1 MYERSAIVLEK
12 YLNKIF
18 GPDKESDIRVSYE
31 TFKNVLEEMEKYQVI
46 TEEEE
51 KIIDEFDD
59 IVNKMQKIQKE
70 QEGLSKEITK
80 HEDIRTKLF
89 NDFDQ
94 EPAIIEKKLIKIEN
108 IIEERAQKEQ
118 ELRESYIELLN
129 EFTEK
134 QTERNKCN
142 KMKRT
147 SETNHIKILNGA
159 VETLGTMDIANVK
172 KIKEFITT
180 DDELLCDSLNKIMLE
195 NGKNEKVKF
204 DKDVMKK
211 AVEVRIKMAKKEAE
225 CYVTSYERL
234 KRLMA
239 EIDNDNL
246 NLSRYQK
253 NLKDITAKLKFL
265 EIEKEYLV
273 SFLDNERITAISGE
287 KAHKIMMEQA
297 CKDFDGDMVQIH
309 NLYNLLT
316 REITGKSTKKAYKE
330 LYNGTYLLG
339 IEEKEKSFNQEVNN
353 IKSKAG
359 MGTIINTNY
368 WRIDG
373 IKNIYEIFN
382 QEVEE
387 NYGRDLSEFMPEE
400 KVEEIE
406 ENVEEPELLEND
418 QNKIDEEEWFISNK
432 DIGKEKAEKESDD
445 EYNYDDE
452 EYSDYD
458 EYEEDN
464 NNEYE
469 ADDYEDDYDENDD
482 EEDDYE
488 EDDYDDEYDDEYG
501 DEYDDEYD
509 DEYNEYDEDEEELD
523 AEETKDNEEDEKK
536 EREEIRKYIKGKTK
550 RTSKS
555 KNKKDEKESIFEK
568 FFSKGKV

>member
-18 GPDKESDIRVSYE
+18 GPDKESDIRISYE

-108 IIEERAQKEQ
+108 IIDERAQKEQ

-159 VETLGTMDIANVK
+159 VETLGIVDVANVK

-180 DDELLCDSLNKIMLE
+180 DDELLCESLNKIMLE

-204 DKDVMKK
+204 DRDVMKK

-287 KAHKIMMEQA
+287 KAHKTMMEQA

-400 KVEEIE
+400 KAEEIE

-418 QNKIDEEEWFISNK
+418 QNEIDEEEWFISNK

-452 EYSDYD
+452 EYSDDD

-469 ADDYEDDYDENDD
+469 ADDYEDDYDENND

-501 DEYDDEYD
+501 DEYDDEY
-509 DEYNEYDEDEEELD
+509 NEYDEDEEELD
-523 AEETKDNEEDEKK
+523 EEETKDNEEDEEK
-536 EREEIRKYIKGKTK
+536 EREEIREYIKGKTK
-550 RTSKS
+550 RIV
-555 KNKKDEKESIFEK
+555 KKQKQK
-568 FFSKGKV
+568 RGKRKYI

>member
-18 GPDKESDIRVSYE
+18 GPDKESDIRISYE

-108 IIEERAQKEQ
+108 IIDERAQKEQ

-159 VETLGTMDIANVK
+159 VETLGIVDVANVK

-180 DDELLCDSLNKIMLE
+180 DDELLCESLNKIMLE

-204 DKDVMKK
+204 DRDVMKK

-287 KAHKIMMEQA
+287 KAHKTMMEQA

-400 KVEEIE
+400 KAEEIE

-418 QNKIDEEEWFISNK
+418 QSEIDEEEWFISNK

-452 EYSDYD
+452 EYSDDD

-469 ADDYEDDYDENDD
+469 TDDYEDDYDENND

-501 DEYDDEYD
+501 DEYDDEY
-509 DEYNEYDEDEEELD
+509 NEYDEDEEELD
-523 AEETKDNEEDEKK
+523 EEETKDNEEDEKK

-550 RTSKS
+550 RTSKI

>member
-18 GPDKESDIRVSYE
+18 GPDKESDIRISYE

-108 IIEERAQKEQ
+108 IIDERAQKEQ

-159 VETLGTMDIANVK
+159 VETLGIVDVANVK

-180 DDELLCDSLNKIMLE
+180 DDELLCESLNKIMLE

-204 DKDVMKK
+204 DRDVMKK

-287 KAHKIMMEQA
+287 KAHKTMMEQA

-400 KVEEIE
+400 KAEEIE

-418 QNKIDEEEWFISNK
+418 QSEIDEEEWFISNK

-452 EYSDYD
+452 EYSDDD

-469 ADDYEDDYDENDD
+469 TDDYEDDYDENND

-501 DEYDDEYD
+501 DEYDDEY
-509 DEYNEYDEDEEELD
+509 NEYDEDEEELE
-523 AEETKDNEEDEKK
+523 EETKDNEEDEKK

-550 RTSKS
+550 RTSKI

>member
-18 GPDKESDIRVSYE
+18 GPDKESDIRISYE

-287 KAHKIMMEQA
+287 KAHKTMMEQA

-418 QNKIDEEEWFISNK
+418 QNEIDEEEWFISNK

-452 EYSDYD
+452 EY
-458 EYEEDN
+458 EEDN

-469 ADDYEDDYDENDD
+469 TDYYEDNYDEDDD

-488 EDDYDDEYDDEYG
+488 ENDYDDEYDDEYG

>member
-18 GPDKESDIRVSYE
+18 GPDKESDIRISYE

-108 IIEERAQKEQ
+108 IIDERAQKEQ

-159 VETLGTMDIANVK
+159 VETLGIVDVANVK

-287 KAHKIMMEQA
+287 KAHKTMMEQA

-418 QNKIDEEEWFISNK
+418 QNEIDEEEWFISNK

-509 DEYNEYDEDEEELD
+509 DEYNEYDEEEEELD

>member
-108 IIEERAQKEQ
+108 IIDERAQKEQ

-159 VETLGTMDIANVK
+159 VETLGIVDVANVK

-180 DDELLCDSLNKIMLE
+180 DDELLCESLNKIMLE

-204 DKDVMKK
+204 DRDVMKK

-287 KAHKIMMEQA
+287 KAHKTMMEQA

-400 KVEEIE
+400 KAEEIE

-418 QNKIDEEEWFISNK
+418 QNEIDEEEWFISNK

-452 EYSDYD
+452 EYSDDD

-469 ADDYEDDYDENDD
+469 TDDYEDDYDENDD

-501 DEYDDEYD
+501 DEYDDEY
-509 DEYNEYDEDEEELD
+509 NEYDEDEEELD
-523 AEETKDNEEDEKK
+523 EEETKDNEEDEKK

-550 RTSKS
+550 RTSKI

>member
-18 GPDKESDIRVSYE
+18 GPDKESDIRISYE

-108 IIEERAQKEQ
+108 IIDERAQKEQ

-159 VETLGTMDIANVK
+159 VETLGIVDVANVK

-180 DDELLCDSLNKIMLE
+180 DDELLCESLNKIMLE

-204 DKDVMKK
+204 DRDVMKK

-287 KAHKIMMEQA
+287 KAHKTMMEQA

-330 LYNGTYLLG
+330 LYNSTYLLG

-400 KVEEIE
+400 KAEEIE

-418 QNKIDEEEWFISNK
+418 QNEIDEEEWFISNK

-452 EYSDYD
+452 EYSDDD

-469 ADDYEDDYDENDD
+469 TDDY
-482 EEDDYE
+482 

-501 DEYDDEYD
+501 DEYD

-550 RTSKS
+550 RTSKI

>member
-18 GPDKESDIRVSYE
+18 GPDKESDIRISYE

-108 IIEERAQKEQ
+108 IIDERAQKEQ

-159 VETLGTMDIANVK
+159 VETLGIVDVANVK

-180 DDELLCDSLNKIMLE
+180 DDELLCESLNKIMLE

-204 DKDVMKK
+204 DRDVMKK

-287 KAHKIMMEQA
+287 KAHKTMMEQA

-400 KVEEIE
+400 KAEEIE

-418 QNKIDEEEWFISNK
+418 QSEIDEEEWFISNK

-452 EYSDYD
+452 EYSDDD

-469 ADDYEDDYDENDD
+469 ADDYEDDYDENND

-501 DEYDDEYD
+501 DEYDDEY
-509 DEYNEYDEDEEELD
+509 NEYDEDEEELD
-523 AEETKDNEEDEKK
+523 EEETKDNEEDEKK

-550 RTSKS
+550 RTSKI

>member
-18 GPDKESDIRVSYE
+18 GPDKESDIRISYE

-108 IIEERAQKEQ
+108 IIDERAQKEQ

-159 VETLGTMDIANVK
+159 VETLGIVDVANVK

-287 KAHKIMMEQA
+287 KAHKTMMEQA

-418 QNKIDEEEWFISNK
+418 QNEIDEEEWFISNK

-452 EYSDYD
+452 EY
-458 EYEEDN
+458 EEDN

-469 ADDYEDDYDENDD
+469 TDYYEDNYDEDDD

-488 EDDYDDEYDDEYG
+488 ENDYDDEYDDEYG

>member
-12 YLNKIF
+12 YLNKVF

-70 QEGLSKEITK
+70 QEGLSKEVTK

-94 EPAIIEKKLIKIEN
+94 EPATIEKKLVKIEN
-108 IIEERAQKEQ
+108 IIEERTQKQ
-118 ELRESYIELLN
+118 KELRETYIDLLN
-129 EFTEK
+129 EFTGK
-134 QTERNKCN
+134 QNERNKCN

-147 SETNHIKILNGA
+147 SETNHIKILNDA
-159 VETLGTMDIANVK
+159 VETLGSIDISNVK
-172 KIKEFITT
+172 KLKEFITT
-180 DDELLCDSLNKIMLE
+180 DDELLCESLNKIMLE

-204 DKDVMKK
+204 DKDVIKK

-225 CYVTSYERL
+225 CYVLSYERL

-246 NLSRYQK
+246 NLARYQK
-253 NLKDITAKLKFL
+253 TLKDVTAKIKFL

-287 KAHKIMMEQA
+287 KAHKVMMEQA

-309 NLYNLLT
+309 NLYNLLA
-316 REITGKSTKKAYKE
+316 REISGKSTKKAYKE

-339 IEEKEKSFNQEVNN
+339 IEETEKTFNQEVNT

-359 MGTIINTNY
+359 LGTIINTNY
-368 WRIDG
+368 WRIEG
-373 IKNIYEIFN
+373 IKSIYETFN
-382 QEVEE
+382 NEVEE

-406 ENVEEPELLEND
+406 EIEEEPELLENEQD
-418 QNKIDEEEWFISNK
+418 NSDEEEWFISNK
-432 DIGKEKAEKESDD
+432 DINKDENELDLEDDD
-445 EYNYDDE
+445 EYSDNDYDDSDAEYESDEYDDDEYDDE
-452 EYSDYD
+452 Y
-458 EYEEDN
+458 
-464 NNEYE
+464 
-469 ADDYEDDYDENDD
+469 
-482 EEDDYE
+482 
-488 EDDYDDEYDDEYG
+488 DDYDDEYDDT
-501 DEYDDEYD
+501 DEYDDYD
-509 DEYNEYDEDEEELD
+509 DDYEDEEPEDDEENENDENNEELD
-523 AEETKDNEEDEKK
+523 EENAESDEEK
-536 EREEIRKYIKGKTK
+536 EREEIREYIKGKTK
-550 RTSKS
+550 KSSKS
-555 KNKKDEKESIFEK
+555 KNKKQEKESIFEK
-568 FFSKGKV
+568 FFSKGKA

>member
-12 YLNKIF
+12 YLNKVF

-70 QEGLSKEITK
+70 QEGLSKEVTK

-94 EPAIIEKKLIKIEN
+94 EPATIEKKLVKIEN
-108 IIEERAQKEQ
+108 IIEERTQKQ
-118 ELRESYIELLN
+118 KELRETYIDLLN

-134 QTERNKCN
+134 QNERNKCN

-147 SETNHIKILNGA
+147 SETNHMKILNEA
-159 VETLGTMDIANVK
+159 VETLGTIDIANVK
-172 KIKEFITT
+172 KLKEFITT
-180 DDELLCDSLNKIMLE
+180 DDELLCESLNKIMLE

-204 DKDVMKK
+204 DKDVIKK

-225 CYVTSYERL
+225 CYVLSYERL

-246 NLSRYQK
+246 NLARYQK
-253 NLKDITAKLKFL
+253 TLKDVTAKIKFL

-287 KAHKIMMEQA
+287 KAHKVMMEQA

-309 NLYNLLT
+309 NLYNLLA
-316 REITGKSTKKAYKE
+316 REISGKSTKKAYKE

-339 IEEKEKSFNQEVNN
+339 IEETEKTFNQEVNT

-359 MGTIINTNY
+359 LGTIINTNY
-368 WRIDG
+368 WRIEG
-373 IKNIYEIFN
+373 IKSIYETFN
-382 QEVEE
+382 NEVEE

-406 ENVEEPELLEND
+406 DFEEKTELVENEQDNS
-418 QNKIDEEEWFISNK
+418 DEEEWFISNK
-432 DIGKEKAEKESDD
+432 DINKDEDDINLDDDDDYDDD
-445 EYNYDDE
+445 EYDDTDEYGSDEYDDE
-452 EYSDYD
+452 
-458 EYEEDN
+458 
-464 NNEYE
+464 
-469 ADDYEDDYDENDD
+469 YEDDD
-482 EEDDYE
+482 
-488 EDDYDDEYDDEYG
+488 DDYDDEYDDT
-501 DEYDDEYD
+501 DEYDDYD
-509 DEYNEYDEDEEELD
+509 DDYEDEEPEDDEENENDENNEELD
-523 AEETKDNEEDEKK
+523 EENAESDEEK
-536 EREEIRKYIKGKTK
+536 EREEIREYIKGKTK
-550 RTSKS
+550 KSSKS
-555 KNKKDEKESIFEK
+555 KNKKQEKESIFEK
-568 FFSKGKV
+568 FFSKGKA

>member
-18 GPDKESDIRVSYE
+18 GPDKESDIRISYE

-94 EPAIIEKKLIKIEN
+94 EPAIIEKKLIK
-108 IIEERAQKEQ
+108 KEQ

-159 VETLGTMDIANVK
+159 VETLGIVDVANVK

-180 DDELLCDSLNKIMLE
+180 DDELLCESLNKIMLE

-204 DKDVMKK
+204 DRDVMKK

-234 KRLMA
+234 KRLMS

-287 KAHKIMMEQA
+287 KAHKTMMEQA

-400 KVEEIE
+400 KAEEIE

-418 QNKIDEEEWFISNK
+418 QSEIDEEEWFISNK

-452 EYSDYD
+452 EYSDDD

-469 ADDYEDDYDENDD
+469 ADDYEDDYDENND

-501 DEYDDEYD
+501 DEYDDEY
-509 DEYNEYDEDEEELD
+509 NEYDEDEEELD
-523 AEETKDNEEDEKK
+523 EEETKDNEEDEKK

-550 RTSKS
+550 RTSKI

>member
-18 GPDKESDIRVSYE
+18 GPDKESDIRISYE

-108 IIEERAQKEQ
+108 IIDERAQKEQ

-159 VETLGTMDIANVK
+159 VETLGIVDVANVK

-180 DDELLCDSLNKIMLE
+180 DDELLCESLNKIMLE

-204 DKDVMKK
+204 DRDVMKK

-287 KAHKIMMEQA
+287 KAHKTMMEQA

-400 KVEEIE
+400 KAEEIE

-418 QNKIDEEEWFISNK
+418 QSEIDEEEWFISNK

-452 EYSDYD
+452 EYSDDD

-469 ADDYEDDYDENDD
+469 TDDYEDDYDENND

-501 DEYDDEYD
+501 DEYD

-550 RTSKS
+550 RTAKI

>member
-18 GPDKESDIRVSYE
+18 GPDKESDIRISYE

-108 IIEERAQKEQ
+108 IIDERAQKEQ

-159 VETLGTMDIANVK
+159 VETLGIVDVANVK

-180 DDELLCDSLNKIMLE
+180 DDELLCESLNKIMLE

-204 DKDVMKK
+204 DRDVMKK

-287 KAHKIMMEQA
+287 KAHKTMMEQA

-316 REITGKSTKKAYKE
+316 RETTGKSTKKAYKE
-330 LYNGTYLLG
+330 LYNSTYLLG

-400 KVEEIE
+400 KAEEIE

-418 QNKIDEEEWFISNK
+418 QNEIDEEEWFISNK

-452 EYSDYD
+452 EYSDDD

-469 ADDYEDDYDENDD
+469 TDDYEDDYDENND

-501 DEYDDEYD
+501 DEYD

-550 RTSKS
+550 RTSKI

>member
-18 GPDKESDIRVSYE
+18 GPDKESDIRISYE

-108 IIEERAQKEQ
+108 IIDERAQKEQ

-159 VETLGTMDIANVK
+159 VETLGIVDVANVK

-180 DDELLCDSLNKIMLE
+180 DDELLCESLNKIMLE

-204 DKDVMKK
+204 DRDVMKK

-287 KAHKIMMEQA
+287 KAHKTMMEQA

-418 QNKIDEEEWFISNK
+418 QNEIDEEEWFISNK

-452 EYSDYD
+452 EY
-458 EYEEDN
+458 EEDN

-469 ADDYEDDYDENDD
+469 TDYYEDNYDDDDD

-488 EDDYDDEYDDEYG
+488 ENDYDDEYDDEYG

>member
-18 GPDKESDIRVSYE
+18 GPDKESDIRISYE

-108 IIEERAQKEQ
+108 IIDERAQKEQ

-159 VETLGTMDIANVK
+159 VETLGIVDVANVK

-180 DDELLCDSLNKIMLE
+180 DDELLCESLNKIMLE

-204 DKDVMKK
+204 DRDVMKK

-234 KRLMA
+234 KRLMV

-287 KAHKIMMEQA
+287 KAHKTMMEQA

-400 KVEEIE
+400 KAEEIE

-418 QNKIDEEEWFISNK
+418 QNEIDEEEWFISNK

-452 EYSDYD
+452 EYSDDD

-469 ADDYEDDYDENDD
+469 ADDYEYDYDENDD

-488 EDDYDDEYDDEYG
+488 QDDYDDEYDDEYG
-501 DEYDDEYD
+501 DEYDDEY
-509 DEYNEYDEDEEELD
+509 NEYDEDEERLD

-550 RTSKS
+550 RTSKI

>member
-18 GPDKESDIRVSYE
+18 GPDKESDIRISYE

-108 IIEERAQKEQ
+108 IIDERAQKEQ

-159 VETLGTMDIANVK
+159 VETLGIVDVANVK

-180 DDELLCDSLNKIMLE
+180 DDELLCESLNKIMLE

-204 DKDVMKK
+204 DRDVMKK

-287 KAHKIMMEQA
+287 KAHKTMMEQA

-400 KVEEIE
+400 KAEEIE

-418 QNKIDEEEWFISNK
+418 QSEIDEEEWFISNK

-452 EYSDYD
+452 EYSDDD

-469 ADDYEDDYDENDD
+469 TDDYEDDYDENND

-501 DEYDDEYD
+501 DEYD

-550 RTSKS
+550 RTSKI

>member
-108 IIEERAQKEQ
+108 IIDERAQKEQ

-159 VETLGTMDIANVK
+159 VETLGIVDVANVK

-180 DDELLCDSLNKIMLE
+180 DDELLCESLNKIMLE

-204 DKDVMKK
+204 DRDVMKK

-287 KAHKIMMEQA
+287 KAHKTMMEQA

-330 LYNGTYLLG
+330 LYNSTYLLG

-400 KVEEIE
+400 KAEEIE

-418 QNKIDEEEWFISNK
+418 QNEIDEEEWFISNK

-452 EYSDYD
+452 EYSDDD

-469 ADDYEDDYDENDD
+469 TDDYEDDYDENND

-501 DEYDDEYD
+501 D
-509 DEYNEYDEDEEELD
+509 EYDEDEEELD

-550 RTSKS
+550 RTSKI

>member
-18 GPDKESDIRVSYE
+18 GPDKESDIRISYE

-108 IIEERAQKEQ
+108 IIDERTQKEQ

-159 VETLGTMDIANVK
+159 VETLGIVDVANVK

-180 DDELLCDSLNKIMLE
+180 DDELLCESLNKIMLE

-204 DKDVMKK
+204 DRDVMKK

-287 KAHKIMMEQA
+287 KAHKTMMEQA

-400 KVEEIE
+400 KAEEIE

-418 QNKIDEEEWFISNK
+418 QNEIDEEEWFISNK

-452 EYSDYD
+452 EYSDDD

-469 ADDYEDDYDENDD
+469 ADDYEDDYDENND

-501 DEYDDEYD
+501 DEYDDEY
-509 DEYNEYDEDEEELD
+509 NEYDEDEEELD
-523 AEETKDNEEDEKK
+523 EEETKDNEEDEKK

-550 RTSKS
+550 RTSKI

>member
-18 GPDKESDIRVSYE
+18 GPDKESDIRISYE

-108 IIEERAQKEQ
+108 IIDERAQKEQ

-159 VETLGTMDIANVK
+159 VETLGIVDVANVK

-180 DDELLCDSLNKIMLE
+180 DDELLCESLNKIMLE

-204 DKDVMKK
+204 DRDVMKK

-287 KAHKIMMEQA
+287 KAHKTMMEQA

-400 KVEEIE
+400 KAEEIE

-418 QNKIDEEEWFISNK
+418 QNEIDEEEWFISNK

-452 EYSDYD
+452 EYSDDD

-469 ADDYEDDYDENDD
+469 ADDYEDDYDENND

-501 DEYDDEYD
+501 DEYDDEY
-509 DEYNEYDEDEEELD
+509 NEYDEDEEELD
-523 AEETKDNEEDEKK
+523 EEETKDNEEDEKK

-550 RTSKS
+550 RTSKI

-568 FFSKGKV
+568 FFSKGKA

>member
-108 IIEERAQKEQ
+108 IIDERAQKEQ

-159 VETLGTMDIANVK
+159 VETLGIVDVANVK

-180 DDELLCDSLNKIMLE
+180 DDELLCESLNKIMLE

-204 DKDVMKK
+204 DRDVMKK

-287 KAHKIMMEQA
+287 KAHKTMMEQA

-400 KVEEIE
+400 KAEEIE

-418 QNKIDEEEWFISNK
+418 QNEIDEEEWFISNK

-452 EYSDYD
+452 EYSDDD

-469 ADDYEDDYDENDD
+469 ADDYEDDYDENND

-501 DEYDDEYD
+501 DEYDDEY
-509 DEYNEYDEDEEELD
+509 NEYDEDEEELD
-523 AEETKDNEEDEKK
+523 EEETKDNEEDEKK

-550 RTSKS
+550 RTSKI

>member
-18 GPDKESDIRVSYE
+18 GPDKESDIRISYE

-108 IIEERAQKEQ
+108 IIDERAQKEQ

-159 VETLGTMDIANVK
+159 VETLGIVDVANVK

-180 DDELLCDSLNKIMLE
+180 DDELLCESLNKIMLE

-204 DKDVMKK
+204 DRDVMKK

-234 KRLMA
+234 KRLMS

-287 KAHKIMMEQA
+287 KAHKTMMEQA

-400 KVEEIE
+400 KAEEIE

-418 QNKIDEEEWFISNK
+418 QNEIDEEEWFISNK

-452 EYSDYD
+452 EYSDDD

-469 ADDYEDDYDENDD
+469 TDDYEDDYDENDD

-501 DEYDDEYD
+501 DEYDDEY
-509 DEYNEYDEDEEELD
+509 NEYDEDEEELD
-523 AEETKDNEEDEKK
+523 EEETKDNEEDEKK

-550 RTSKS
+550 RTSKI

>member
-18 GPDKESDIRVSYE
+18 GPDKESDIRISYE

-108 IIEERAQKEQ
+108 IIDERAQKEQ

-159 VETLGTMDIANVK
+159 VETLGIVDVANVK

-180 DDELLCDSLNKIMLE
+180 DDELLCESLNKIMLE

-204 DKDVMKK
+204 DRDVMKK

-287 KAHKIMMEQA
+287 KAHKTMMEQA

-400 KVEEIE
+400 KAEEIE

-418 QNKIDEEEWFISNK
+418 QSEIDEEEWFISNK

-452 EYSDYD
+452 EYSDDD

-469 ADDYEDDYDENDD
+469 TDDYEDDYDENND

-501 DEYDDEYD
+501 DEYDDEY
-509 DEYNEYDEDEEELD
+509 NEYDEDEEELGE
-523 AEETKDNEEDEKK
+523 EETKDNEEDEKK

-550 RTSKS
+550 RTSKI

>member
-330 LYNGTYLLG
+330 LYNKDYFRK
-339 IEEKEKSFNQEVNN
+339 IEEGSLQIEDEASKLGLN
-353 IKSKAG
+353 IA
-359 MGTIINTNY
+359 MVINSNY
-368 WRIDG
+368 WRVEG
-373 IKNIYEIFN
+373 IREIYTAFYQIITEIYGKELEEFETAEEETAKEQTSNIE
-382 QEVEE
+382 ETVELE
-387 NYGRDLSEFMPEE
+387 LPQAKTIESIAEE
-400 KVEEIE
+400 DDEIE
-406 ENVEEPELLEND
+406 EEEEKQNIQNAQIVEETAKEKV
-418 QNKIDEEEWFISNK
+418 KINNIEISNTNE
-432 DIGKEKAEKESDD
+432 DT
-445 EYNYDDE
+445 E
-452 EYSDYD
+452 EF
-458 EYEEDN
+458 EE
-464 NNEYE
+464 
-469 ADDYEDDYDENDD
+469 D
-482 EEDDYE
+482 EEDEFADIE
-488 EDDYDDEYDDEYG
+488 SQIAELEDDFENEEYDSIKDIPY
-501 DEYDDEYD
+501 
-509 DEYNEYDEDEEELD
+509 EDEKIDDFD
-523 AEETKDNEEDEKK
+523 AEESLFAPIIKAKETGEDLKAALQAVKEGPSKK
-536 EREEIRKYIKGKTK
+536 KKSNIFKNLIKMNTKGK
-550 RTSKS
+550 
-555 KNKKDEKESIFEK
+555 
-568 FFSKGKV
+568 KVEG

>member
-12 YLNKIF
+12 YLNKVF
-18 GPDKESDIRVSYE
+18 GPDKESDIRISYE

-94 EPAIIEKKLIKIEN
+94 EPAIIEKKLIKVET
-108 IIEERAQKEQ
+108 IIEERVQKEQ

-129 EFTEK
+129 QFTEK
-134 QTERNKCN
+134 QAERNKCN

-147 SETNHIKILNGA
+147 SETNHIKILNDA
-159 VETLGTMDIANVK
+159 VETLGTIDIANVK
-172 KIKEFITT
+172 KLKEFITT
-180 DDELLCDSLNKIMLE
+180 DDELLCESLNKVMLE

-204 DKDVMKK
+204 DKQVIKK

-225 CYVTSYERL
+225 CYVLSYERL

-239 EIDNDNL
+239 EIESENL
-246 NLSRYQK
+246 NLAKYQK
-253 NLKDITAKLKFL
+253 TLKDVTAKIKFL

-287 KAHKIMMEQA
+287 QAHKIMMEQA

-309 NLYNLLT
+309 NLYNLLA
-316 REITGKSTKKAYKE
+316 REIAGKSTKKAYKE
-330 LYNGTYLLG
+330 LYNSTYLLG
-339 IEEKEKSFNQEVNN
+339 IEETEKNFNQEVNT

-359 MGTIINTNY
+359 LGAIINTNY
-368 WRIDG
+368 WRIEG
-373 IKNIYEIFN
+373 IKSIYENFN

-387 NYGRDLSEFMPEE
+387 SYGRDLSEFMPEE
-400 KVEEIE
+400 KIEEPEEII
-406 ENVEEPELLEND
+406 EEPELVENEPD
-418 QNKIDEEEWFISNK
+418 DLDEEEWFISNK
-432 DIGKEKAEKESDD
+432 DINKENEDD
-445 EYNYDDE
+445 EPEEDE
-452 EYSDYD
+452 EYDDY
-458 EYEEDN
+458 EIED
-464 NNEYE
+464 
-469 ADDYEDDYDENDD
+469 DDYEDEYYDDEYDEYDD
-482 EEDDYE
+482 EEDDDTYE
-488 EDDYDDEYDDEYG
+488 DEYEDDEYE
-501 DEYDDEYD
+501 E
-509 DEYNEYDEDEEELD
+509 EYDEDKEEQDKKSKKDNDESNYNDSEEED
-523 AEETKDNEEDEKK
+523 YNQEDEEK
-536 EREEIRKYIKGKTK
+536 EREEIREYIKGKTK
-550 RTSKS
+550 KSSKS
-555 KNKKDEKESIFEK
+555 KNKKKEKESIFEK
-568 FFSKGKV
+568 FFSKGKA

>member
-18 GPDKESDIRVSYE
+18 GPDKESDIRISYE

-108 IIEERAQKEQ
+108 IIDERAQKEQ

-159 VETLGTMDIANVK
+159 VETLGIVDVANVK

-180 DDELLCDSLNKIMLE
+180 DDELLCESLNKIMLE

-204 DKDVMKK
+204 DRDVMKK

-287 KAHKIMMEQA
+287 KAHKTMMEQA

-400 KVEEIE
+400 KAEEIE

-418 QNKIDEEEWFISNK
+418 QNEIDEEEWFISNK

-452 EYSDYD
+452 EYSDDD

-469 ADDYEDDYDENDD
+469 ADDYEDDYDENGD

-501 DEYDDEYD
+501 DEYDDEY
-509 DEYNEYDEDEEELD
+509 NEYDEDEEELD
-523 AEETKDNEEDEKK
+523 EEETKDNEEDEKK

-550 RTSKS
+550 RTSKI

>member
-108 IIEERAQKEQ
+108 IIDERAQKEQ

-159 VETLGTMDIANVK
+159 VETLGIVDVANVK

-180 DDELLCDSLNKIMLE
+180 DDELLCESLNKIMLE

-204 DKDVMKK
+204 DRDVMKK

-287 KAHKIMMEQA
+287 KAHKTMMEQA

-330 LYNGTYLLG
+330 LYNSTYLLG

-400 KVEEIE
+400 KAEEIE

-418 QNKIDEEEWFISNK
+418 QNEIDEEEWFISNK

-452 EYSDYD
+452 EYSDDD

-469 ADDYEDDYDENDD
+469 TDDYEDDYDENND

-501 DEYDDEYD
+501 DEYD

-550 RTSKS
+550 RTSKI

>member
-18 GPDKESDIRVSYE
+18 GPDKESDIRISYE

-108 IIEERAQKEQ
+108 IIDERAQKEQ

-159 VETLGTMDIANVK
+159 VETLGIVDVANVK

-180 DDELLCDSLNKIMLE
+180 DDELLCESLNKIMLE

-204 DKDVMKK
+204 DRDVMKK

-273 SFLDNERITAISGE
+273 SFLDNERITSISGE
-287 KAHKIMMEQA
+287 KAHKTMMEQA

-400 KVEEIE
+400 KAEEIE

-418 QNKIDEEEWFISNK
+418 QSEIDEEEWFISNK

-452 EYSDYD
+452 EYSDDD

-469 ADDYEDDYDENDD
+469 ADDYEDDYDENND

-501 DEYDDEYD
+501 DEYDDEY
-509 DEYNEYDEDEEELD
+509 NEYDEDEEELD
-523 AEETKDNEEDEKK
+523 EEETKDNEEDEKK

-550 RTSKS
+550 RTSKI

>member
-108 IIEERAQKEQ
+108 IIDERAQKEQ

-287 KAHKIMMEQA
+287 KAHKTMMEQA

-400 KVEEIE
+400 KAEEIE

-418 QNKIDEEEWFISNK
+418 QNEIDEEEWFISNK

-452 EYSDYD
+452 EY
-458 EYEEDN
+458 EEDN

-469 ADDYEDDYDENDD
+469 TDYYEDNYDEDDDEEDD

-488 EDDYDDEYDDEYG
+488 ENDYDDEYDDEYG

>member
-18 GPDKESDIRVSYE
+18 GPDKESDIRISYE

-108 IIEERAQKEQ
+108 IIDERAQKEQ

-159 VETLGTMDIANVK
+159 VETLGIVDVANVK

-287 KAHKIMMEQA
+287 KAHKTMMEQA

-418 QNKIDEEEWFISNK
+418 QNEIDEEEWFISNK

-452 EYSDYD
+452 EY
-458 EYEEDN
+458 EEDN

-469 ADDYEDDYDENDD
+469 TDYYEDNYDEDDD

>member
-12 YLNKIF
+12 YLNKVF

-70 QEGLSKEITK
+70 QEGLSKEVTK

-94 EPAIIEKKLIKIEN
+94 EPATIEKKLVKIEN
-108 IIEERAQKEQ
+108 IIEERTQKQ
-118 ELRESYIELLN
+118 KELRETYIDLLN
-129 EFTEK
+129 EFTGK
-134 QTERNKCN
+134 QNERNKCN

-147 SETNHIKILNGA
+147 SETNHIKILNDA
-159 VETLGTMDIANVK
+159 VETLGSIDISNVK
-172 KIKEFITT
+172 KLKEFITT
-180 DDELLCDSLNKIMLE
+180 DDELLCESLNKIMLE

-204 DKDVMKK
+204 DKDVIKK

-225 CYVTSYERL
+225 CYVLSYERL

-246 NLSRYQK
+246 NLARYQK
-253 NLKDITAKLKFL
+253 TLKDVTAKIKFL

-287 KAHKIMMEQA
+287 KAHKVMMEQA

-309 NLYNLLT
+309 NLYNLLA
-316 REITGKSTKKAYKE
+316 REISGKSTKKAYKE

-339 IEEKEKSFNQEVNN
+339 IEETEKTFNQEVNT

-359 MGTIINTNY
+359 LGTIINTNY
-368 WRIDG
+368 WRIEG
-373 IKNIYEIFN
+373 IKSIYETFN
-382 QEVEE
+382 NEVEE

-406 ENVEEPELLEND
+406 EIEEEPELLENEQD
-418 QNKIDEEEWFISNK
+418 NSDEEEWFISNK
-432 DIGKEKAEKESDD
+432 DINKDENELDLEDDD
-445 EYNYDDE
+445 EYSDNDYDDSDAEYESDEYDDE
-452 EYSDYD
+452 
-458 EYEEDN
+458 
-464 NNEYE
+464 
-469 ADDYEDDYDENDD
+469 YEDDY
-482 EEDDYE
+482 
-488 EDDYDDEYDDEYG
+488 DDYDDEYDDT
-501 DEYDDEYD
+501 DEYDDYD
-509 DEYNEYDEDEEELD
+509 DDYEDEEPEDDEENENENDENNEELD
-523 AEETKDNEEDEKK
+523 EENAESDEEK
-536 EREEIRKYIKGKTK
+536 EREEIREYIKGKTK
-550 RTSKS
+550 KSSKS
-555 KNKKDEKESIFEK
+555 KNKKQEKESIFEK
-568 FFSKGKV
+568 FFSKGKA

>member
-18 GPDKESDIRVSYE
+18 GPDKESDIRISYE

-70 QEGLSKEITK
+70 QEGLSKEIIK

-108 IIEERAQKEQ
+108 IIDERAQKEQ

-159 VETLGTMDIANVK
+159 VETLGIVDVANVK

-180 DDELLCDSLNKIMLE
+180 DDELLCESLNKIMLE

-204 DKDVMKK
+204 DRDVMKK

-287 KAHKIMMEQA
+287 KAHKTMMEQA

-400 KVEEIE
+400 KAEEIE

-418 QNKIDEEEWFISNK
+418 QNEIDEEEWFISNK

-452 EYSDYD
+452 EYSDDD

-469 ADDYEDDYDENDD
+469 ADDYEDDYDENGD

-501 DEYDDEYD
+501 DEYDDEY
-509 DEYNEYDEDEEELD
+509 NEYDEDEEELD
-523 AEETKDNEEDEKK
+523 EEETKDNEEDEKK

-550 RTSKS
+550 RTSKI

>member
-12 YLNKIF
+12 YLNKVF

-59 IVNKMQKIQKE
+59 IVNKMKKIKKE
-70 QEGLSKEITK
+70 KEGLSKEVTK

-94 EPAIIEKKLIKIEN
+94 EPATIEKKLVKIEN
-108 IIEERAQKEQ
+108 IIEERTQKQ
-118 ELRESYIELLN
+118 KELRETYIDLLN

-134 QTERNKCN
+134 QNERNKCN

-147 SETNHIKILNGA
+147 SETNHMKILNEA
-159 VETLGTMDIANVK
+159 VETLGTIDIANVK
-172 KIKEFITT
+172 KLKEFITT
-180 DDELLCDSLNKIMLE
+180 DDELLCESLNKIMLE

-204 DKDVMKK
+204 DKDVIKK

-225 CYVTSYERL
+225 CYVLSYERL

-246 NLSRYQK
+246 NLARYQK
-253 NLKDITAKLKFL
+253 TLKDVTAKIKFL

-287 KAHKIMMEQA
+287 KAHKVMMEQA

-309 NLYNLLT
+309 NLYNLLA
-316 REITGKSTKKAYKE
+316 REISGKSTKKAYKE

-339 IEEKEKSFNQEVNN
+339 IEETEKTFNQEVNT

-359 MGTIINTNY
+359 LGTIINTNY
-368 WRIDG
+368 WRIEG
-373 IKNIYEIFN
+373 IKSIYETFN
-382 QEVEE
+382 NEVEE

-406 ENVEEPELLEND
+406 EIEEEPELLENEQD
-418 QNKIDEEEWFISNK
+418 NSDEEEWFISNK
-432 DIGKEKAEKESDD
+432 DINKDENELDLEDDD
-445 EYNYDDE
+445 EYSDKDYDDSDAEYESDEYDDE
-452 EYSDYD
+452 
-458 EYEEDN
+458 
-464 NNEYE
+464 
-469 ADDYEDDYDENDD
+469 YEDDYD
-482 EEDDYE
+482 DYD
-488 EDDYDDEYDDEYG
+488 DDYDDEYDDT
-501 DEYDDEYD
+501 DQYDDYD
-509 DEYNEYDEDEEELD
+509 DD
-523 AEETKDNEEDEKK
+523 
-536 EREEIRKYIKGKTK
+536 
-550 RTSKS
+550 
-555 KNKKDEKESIFEK
+555 
-568 FFSKGKV
+568 

>member
-12 YLNKIF
+12 YLNKVF
-18 GPDKESDIRVSYE
+18 GPDKESDIRISYE

-70 QEGLSKEITK
+70 QEGLSKEVTK

-94 EPAIIEKKLIKIEN
+94 EPATIEKKLVKIEN
-108 IIEERAQKEQ
+108 IIEERTQKQ
-118 ELRESYIELLN
+118 KELRETYIDLLN

-134 QTERNKCN
+134 QNERNKCN

-147 SETNHIKILNGA
+147 SETNHIKILNDA
-159 VETLGTMDIANVK
+159 VETLGSIDISNVK
-172 KIKEFITT
+172 KLKEFITT
-180 DDELLCDSLNKIMLE
+180 DDELLCESLNKIMLE

-204 DKDVMKK
+204 DKDVIKK

-225 CYVTSYERL
+225 CYVLSYERL

-246 NLSRYQK
+246 NLARYQK
-253 NLKDITAKLKFL
+253 TLKDVTAKIKFL

-287 KAHKIMMEQA
+287 KAHKVMMEQA

-309 NLYNLLT
+309 NLYNLLA
-316 REITGKSTKKAYKE
+316 REISGKSTKKAYKE

-339 IEEKEKSFNQEVNN
+339 IEETEKTFNQEVNT

-359 MGTIINTNY
+359 LGTIINTNY
-368 WRIDG
+368 WRIEG
-373 IKNIYEIFN
+373 IKSIYETFN
-382 QEVEE
+382 NEVEE

-406 ENVEEPELLEND
+406 EIEEEPELLENEQD
-418 QNKIDEEEWFISNK
+418 NSDEEEWFISNK
-432 DIGKEKAEKESDD
+432 DINKDENELDLEDDD
-445 EYNYDDE
+445 EYSDNDYDDSDAEYESDEYDDE
-452 EYSDYD
+452 
-458 EYEEDN
+458 
-464 NNEYE
+464 
-469 ADDYEDDYDENDD
+469 YEDDY
-482 EEDDYE
+482 
-488 EDDYDDEYDDEYG
+488 DDYDDEYDDTDEY
-501 DEYDDEYD
+501 DDYDDEYD
-509 DEYNEYDEDEEELD
+509 DDYEDEEPEDDEENANDENNEELD
-523 AEETKDNEEDEKK
+523 EENAESDEEK
-536 EREEIRKYIKGKTK
+536 EREEIREYIKGKTK
-550 RTSKS
+550 KSSKS
-555 KNKKDEKESIFEK
+555 KNKKQEKESIFEK
-568 FFSKGKV
+568 FFSKGKA

>member
-108 IIEERAQKEQ
+108 IIDERAQKEQ

-159 VETLGTMDIANVK
+159 VETLGIVDVANVK

-204 DKDVMKK
+204 DRDVMKK

-287 KAHKIMMEQA
+287 KAHKTMMEQA

-418 QNKIDEEEWFISNK
+418 QNEIDEEEWFISNK

-452 EYSDYD
+452 EY
-458 EYEEDN
+458 EEDN

-469 ADDYEDDYDENDD
+469 TDYYEDNYDEDDD

-488 EDDYDDEYDDEYG
+488 ENDYDDEYDDEYG

>member
-70 QEGLSKEITK
+70 QEGLIKEITK

-108 IIEERAQKEQ
+108 IIDERAQKEQ

-287 KAHKIMMEQA
+287 KAHKTMMEQA

-400 KVEEIE
+400 KAEEIE

-418 QNKIDEEEWFISNK
+418 QNEIDEEEWFISNK

-452 EYSDYD
+452 EY
-458 EYEEDN
+458 EEDN

-469 ADDYEDDYDENDD
+469 TDYYEDNYDEDDD

-488 EDDYDDEYDDEYG
+488 ENDYDDEYG

>member
-108 IIEERAQKEQ
+108 IIDERAQKEQ

-159 VETLGTMDIANVK
+159 VETLGIVDVANVK

-180 DDELLCDSLNKIMLE
+180 DDELLCESLNKIMLE

-204 DKDVMKK
+204 DRDVMKK

-287 KAHKIMMEQA
+287 KAHKTMMEQA

-400 KVEEIE
+400 KAEEIE

-418 QNKIDEEEWFISNK
+418 QNEIDEEEWFISNK

-452 EYSDYD
+452 EYSDDD

-469 ADDYEDDYDENDD
+469 ADDYEDDYDENND

-501 DEYDDEYD
+501 DEYD
-509 DEYNEYDEDEEELD
+509 EDEEELD
-523 AEETKDNEEDEKK
+523 EEETKDNEEDEKK

-550 RTSKS
+550 RTSKI

>member
-18 GPDKESDIRVSYE
+18 GPDKESDIRISYE

-108 IIEERAQKEQ
+108 IIDERAQKEQ

-159 VETLGTMDIANVK
+159 VETLGIVDVANVK

-180 DDELLCDSLNKIMLE
+180 DDELLCESLNKIMLE

-204 DKDVMKK
+204 DRDVMKK

-287 KAHKIMMEQA
+287 KAHKTMMEQA

-400 KVEEIE
+400 KAEEIE

-418 QNKIDEEEWFISNK
+418 QNEIDEEEWFISNK

-452 EYSDYD
+452 EYSDDD

-469 ADDYEDDYDENDD
+469 TDDYEDDYDENDD

-501 DEYDDEYD
+501 DEYD

-550 RTSKS
+550 RTSKI

>member
-18 GPDKESDIRVSYE
+18 GPDKESDIRISYE

-108 IIEERAQKEQ
+108 IIDERAQKEQ

-159 VETLGTMDIANVK
+159 VETLGIVDVANVK

-180 DDELLCDSLNKIMLE
+180 DDELLCESLNKIMLE

-204 DKDVMKK
+204 DRDVMKK

-287 KAHKIMMEQA
+287 KAHKTMMEQA

-400 KVEEIE
+400 KAEEIE

-418 QNKIDEEEWFISNK
+418 QSEIDEEEWFISNK

-452 EYSDYD
+452 EYSDDD

-469 ADDYEDDYDENDD
+469 ADDYEDDYDENND

-501 DEYDDEYD
+501 DEYGDEYD

-523 AEETKDNEEDEKK
+523 EEETKDNEEDEKK

-550 RTSKS
+550 RTSKI

>member
-18 GPDKESDIRVSYE
+18 GPDKESDIRISYE

-108 IIEERAQKEQ
+108 IIDERAQKEQ

-159 VETLGTMDIANVK
+159 VETLGIVDVANVK

-180 DDELLCDSLNKIMLE
+180 DDELLCESLNKIMLE

-204 DKDVMKK
+204 DRDVMKK

-287 KAHKIMMEQA
+287 KAHKTMMEQA

-400 KVEEIE
+400 KAEEIE

-418 QNKIDEEEWFISNK
+418 QSEIDEEEWFISNK

-452 EYSDYD
+452 EYSDDD

-469 ADDYEDDYDENDD
+469 TDDYEDDYDENND

-501 DEYDDEYD
+501 DEYD

-550 RTSKS
+550 RTSKI

-568 FFSKGKV
+568 FFSKGKA